1 MIWSEN
7 KGFTIIELVTVIVVL
22 SILGIFTFSFM
33 DNAIRTY
40 RLVKEQSP
48 LYADGACIMERI
60 TRELSDAT
68 VISTTDV
75 PQYPSWSSVLKFNTP
90 AHPYRSAK
98 EVTFKQSGRDL
109 VRNENSGE
117 FILVGSNINIPAD
130 ATDYGF
136 RVTRNPPTGTG
147 QETITVELKL
157 TSLSDPSI
165 PPFVLRTT
173 VIPNNYDSS
182 YGETGRSFGGN
193 YYETIQ

>member
-1 MIWSEN
+1 MMMRSEN

-22 SILGIFTFSFM
+22 SILSIFTFSFV

-40 RLVKEQSP
+40 RLVREQSP

-68 VISTTDV
+68 QVDVAASSTLQFQTAHV
-75 PQYPSWSSVLKFNTP
+75 PPSLSPPKQ
-90 AHPYRSAK
+90 
-98 EVTFKQSGRDL
+98 VTFYRDGRDL
-109 VRNENSGE
+109 KRSDSRGVS
-117 FILVGSNINIPAD
+117 ILGNNID
-130 ATDYGF
+130 ATDDGF

-157 TSLSDPSI
+157 TSLGDPSI
-165 PPFVLRTT
+165 PPLVLRTT
-173 VIPNNYDSS
+173 VIPNNYLSS
-182 YGETGRSFGGN
+182 YGKTGRSFDGN